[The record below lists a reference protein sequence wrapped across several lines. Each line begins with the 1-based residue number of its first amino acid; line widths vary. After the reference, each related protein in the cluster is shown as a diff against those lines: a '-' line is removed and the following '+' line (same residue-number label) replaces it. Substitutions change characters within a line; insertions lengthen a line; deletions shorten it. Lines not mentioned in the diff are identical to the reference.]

1 LNERSKP
8 APTSSYGGSRIL
20 LILGFV
26 AVGALG
32 TWVWFSRHHRAQ
44 TTAGNSAG
52 ARSGSANL
60 PVPVIPG
67 VVTKQDVPI
76 YLDGLGT
83 VQAFNTVSIRSR
95 VEGQVLRIAFNE
107 GQEVQAGDLLAQID
121 PAPFKTQLDQ
131 NIAKKAQDEAQ
142 LSAARLTLQR
152 DADLLGGKILS
163 QQDYDTQK
171 ALVDQLVAT
180 VQGDQAAIDNA
191 RVQLSY
197 TTITSPLA
205 GRTGIRQVDQGNII
219 RTGDSN
225 GVVVVTQLKPISIVF
240 TLPEQNLGQIQ
251 QHLKTGESLT
261 TLAVDRDDR
270 TTLDEGKLAVID
282 NQIDTTTGT
291 IRLKAVFPNDD
302 LRLWPGQFINVRL
315 RLEIRRGCSVV
326 PTTVVQRGPE
336 GTFAF
341 VISNDLAVVRP
352 IKVAPQTEAGMS
364 IINEGLEPGERI
376 VVDGQYK
383 LQPGAKVKL
392 SAPVEA
398 ESVPGRNAKPDIAT
412 RSKT

>member
-1 LNERSKP
+1 M
-8 APTSSYGGSRIL
+8 
-20 LILGFV
+20 
-26 AVGALG
+26 
-32 TWVWFSRHHRAQ
+32 
-44 TTAGNSAG
+44 
-52 ARSGSANL
+52 
-60 PVPVIPG
+60 
-67 VVTKQDVPI
+67 
-76 YLDGLGT
+76 
-83 VQAFNTVSIRSR
+83 
-95 VEGQVLRIAFNE
+95 
-107 GQEVQAGDLLAQID
+107 
-121 PAPFKTQLDQ
+121 
-131 NIAKKAQDEAQ
+131 
-142 LSAARLTLQR
+142 
-152 DADLLGGKILS
+152 
-163 QQDYDTQK
+163 
-171 ALVDQLVAT
+171 
-180 VQGDQAAIDNA
+180 
-191 RVQLSY
+191 
-197 TTITSPLA
+197 
-205 GRTGIRQVDQGNII
+205 
-219 RTGDSN
+219 
-225 GVVVVTQLKPISIVF
+225 
-240 TLPEQNLGQIQ
+240 PEQNLGQIQ

-326 PTTVVQRGPE
+326 PTTVVQRVPE